1 MKPGERDTAHLWDML
16 DAARR
21 AQRLTS
27 GMDYETFIGDERT
40 NLAVERLLE
49 NIGEAASHVSDAGRA
64 TLPAIP
70 WRGIVGMRNVLAHR
84 YGTVDQRLVWD
95 SATTGVAQLVD
106 ALASVAGMQ
115 DV

>member
-21 AQRLTS
+21 VQRLTS

-40 NLAVERLLE
+40 SLAVERLLE
-49 NIGEAASHVSDAGRA
+49 NIGEAASHVSDASRV

-70 WRGIVGMRNVLAHR
+70 WRGIVGMRNVLAHQ
-84 YGTVDQRLVWD
+84 YGTVDQRLVWE
-95 SATTGVAQLVD
+95 SATTGVAKLVD
-106 ALASVAGMQ
+106 ALASVGGMQ
-115 DV
+115 GV

>member
-1 MKPGERDTAHLWDML
+1 MKPGERDSAHLWDML

-21 AQRLTS
+21 VQRLTS
-27 GMDYETFIGDERT
+27 GMDYATFIGDERT

-95 SATTGVAQLVD
+95 SETNGVAELVD
-106 ALASVAGMQ
+106 ALASVAGVQ